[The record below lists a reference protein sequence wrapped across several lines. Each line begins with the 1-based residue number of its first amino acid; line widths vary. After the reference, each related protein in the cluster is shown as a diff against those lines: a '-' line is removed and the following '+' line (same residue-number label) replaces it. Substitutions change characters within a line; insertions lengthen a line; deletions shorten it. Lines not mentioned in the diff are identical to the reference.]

1 MDPVSMILAFALK
14 NPQATANTLNEV
26 DRPGQVD
33 ATQLN
38 SSLIDFAR
46 QTLKCYHK
54 TARFVDADAVGGPWQ
69 NQAKYGAKAS
79 VLLSIKFQ
87 GGFTG
92 TPYEMVVAAMVKEG
106 AYRTAV
112 LRDSAIIPYNDKC
125 ALEEW
130 VQAN

>member
-1 MDPVSMILAFALK
+1 MILAFALK
-14 NPQATANTLNEV
+14 NPQVAVSTLNDM

-33 ATQLN
+33 AGLLS

-46 QTLKCYHK
+46 QTLRCYHK
-54 TARFVDADAVGGPWQ
+54 TARFVDAVEIGGPWQ
-69 NQAKYGAKAS
+69 YQAKYGAKAS

-92 TPYEMVVAAMVKEG
+92 SPYEMVVAAMAKDG
-106 AYRTAV
+106 AYRTVV
-112 LRDSAIIPYNDKC
+112 LRDSAAIAFNDKC

-130 VQAN
+130 VQHN

>member
-1 MDPVSMILAFALK
+1 MILAFALK
-14 NPQATANTLNEV
+14 NPQVAVSTLNDM

-33 ATQLN
+33 AVQLN

-54 TARFVDADAVGGPWQ
+54 TARFVDADAIGGPWQ
-69 NQAKYGAKAS
+69 YQAKYGAKAS
-79 VLLSIKFQ
+79 ALLSIKFQ

-92 TPYEMVVAAMVKEG
+92 LPYEMVVAAMAKDG
-106 AYRTAV
+106 AYRTVV
-112 LRDSAIIPYNDKC
+112 LRDSAAIAFNDKC

-130 VQAN
+130 VQHN

>member
-1 MDPVSMILAFALK
+1 MDPISMIISLALK
-14 NPQATANTLNEV
+14 NPQAAANTLNELE
-26 DRPGQVD
+26 RPGQVD
-33 ATQLN
+33 AAQLN

-54 TARFVDADAVGGPWQ
+54 TARFIDADMIGGPWQ
-69 NQAKYGAKAS
+69 YQSKYGANAS

-92 TPYEMVVAAMVKEG
+92 SPYEMVVAAMAKDS

-112 LRDSAIIPYNDKC
+112 LRDSAVIAYNDKC
-125 ALEEW
+125 ELQEW
-130 VQAN
+130 VQTQ